1 MNQEDSTSEGRLA
14 EQIQRLVQAIETT
27 GRAVLPDTN
36 QILLQS
42 IVEASARIFGAVAAA
57 IALVTEDGQELEFK
71 VAYNVINQN
80 IIGMRFPV
88 HQGIAG
94 YVFMTG
100 QPLAVSNVEEDARF
114 NREFAQHSG
123 YIPGCL
129 LAVPLI
135 SGGQIIGVIEVLDK
149 VSGEPFNLQ
158 DMDLLAIFANQ
169 AAIAI
174 DQSQQINSLEA
185 ALLGGLKRLATTN
198 ISQPSAE
205 LLAVLESQPESSQD
219 MISLAT
225 IIYDISALGPAEQT
239 ACLRILS
246 AFQEYSH
253 SKTTKSFHRW
263 NGE

>member
-1 MNQEDSTSEGRLA
+1 MNQDGSPGEGRLA
-14 EQIQRLVQAIETT
+14 EQIQRLVRSIEVT
-27 GRAVLPDTN
+27 GRTVLPRTD
-36 QILLQS
+36 QVLLQS

-57 IALVTEDGQELEFK
+57 IALITEDGQELEFK

-80 IIGMRFPV
+80 ILGMRFPA

-100 QPLAVSNVEEDARF
+100 QSLAITNVEEDARF

-123 YIPGCL
+123 YIPRCI

-135 SGGQIIGVIEVLDK
+135 SGGKVIGVIEVLDK

-174 DQSQQINSLEA
+174 DQSQQIDHLEA
-185 ALLGGLKRLATTN
+185 ALLDGLKRMATADLSKT
-198 ISQPSAE
+198 SAE
-205 LLAVLESQPESSQD
+205 LLAALESQPESSED
-219 MISLAT
+219 LISLAT
-225 IIYDISALGPAEQT
+225 MIHDISALGPAERS

-246 AFQEYSH
+246 VFQEYSR
-253 SKTTKSFHRW
+253 SKTTKRFR
-263 NGE
+263 